1 MISRL
6 MRHRF
11 YFALV
16 VFSFGMAL
24 WKGNVLA
31 LGWII
36 SAAAL
41 AYEHAGC
48 DEPVCDQPCCH
59 PVGNEVA

>member
-1 MISRL
+1 ISRL
-6 MRHRF
+6 MRHPF
-11 YFALV
+11 YFTLAA
-16 VFSFGMAL
+16 FSIVMAL
-24 WKGNVLA
+24 WEGNFMA

-41 AYEHAGC
+41 AYEHAAC
-48 DEPVCDQPCCH
+48 DDELACDQQCCE